1 MNKKKKVLIIGGS
14 SSLGISLI
22 DSFLNKNYQ
31 IFSTYNNRKIKLDKR
46 ITNVHLD
53 LQSNESRNLFFE
65 FVKQNEKFKI
75 VIFLPALLFGKKLD
89 DYTLNEISSCMDINF
104 NLQAFVLGK
113 ILNNLYKNCC
123 VLFISSISG
132 EKGSFDPFYAAS
144 KGAQIAFVK
153 SLSSWISPKIRI
165 NVITPS
171 LIADSK
177 MYFQMDKSR
186 QDFHKSNNPMKKLL
200 TKKELSEIICDI
212 SSENWSHMNGQVI
225 SVNGGQ
231 YS

>member
-14 SSLGISLI
+14 SSLGISLT
-22 DSFLNKNYQ
+22 DSFLRKNYQ
-31 IFSTYNNRKIKLDKR
+31 IFSTYNRNIELDKN
-46 ITNVHLD
+46 ITNIHLD
-53 LQSNESRNLFFE
+53 LQSNESRNSFFE
-65 FVKQNEKFKI
+65 FVKQHEKFEI

-89 DYTLNEISSCMDINF
+89 DYTLDEINNCMDINF
-104 NLQAFVLGK
+104 NLQAFVLSK
-113 ILNNLYKNCC
+113 ILDNLNNNCC
-123 VLFISSISG
+123 VLFVSSISG

-153 SLSSWISPKIRI
+153 SLSNWVSPKIRI

-171 LIADSK
+171 LIKDSK
-177 MYFQMDKSR
+177 MYFQMDKNR
-186 QDFHKSNNPMKKLL
+186 QNFHKSNNPMKKLL

-212 SSENWSHMNGQVI
+212 SSDNWSHMNGQVI
-225 SVNGGQ
+225 SINGGQ